1 MTIITVRFSKSRESA
16 VSNQGFTLAE
26 LLITMGLM
34 GLIMTAILS
43 SYIFITKSSMSM
55 GNYAEMNEQARM
67 AVEIFARDIRMTSD
81 VLYVGEGEMSLEVS
95 YSQDDVQ
102 TVDYIYDSDAGEF
115 IRIVRRI
122 VGKDSK
128 FVILDDLIDLEIKFL
143 NLIDA
148 ETENLLEIKRIHF
161 SAKMLKKVLHI
172 ANTNQVIS
180 AQYMMRNRKVAN

>member
-115 IRIVRRI
+115 IRIVRRECHSDKAH
-122 VGKDSK
+122 V
-128 FVILDDLIDLEIKFL
+128 
-143 NLIDA
+143 DA
-148 ETENLLEIKRIHF
+148 
-161 SAKMLKKVLHI
+161 
-172 ANTNQVIS
+172 
-180 AQYMMRNRKVAN
+180 

>member
-1 MTIITVRFSKSRESA
+1 
-16 VSNQGFTLAE
+16 
-26 LLITMGLM
+26 
-34 GLIMTAILS
+34 
-43 SYIFITKSSMSM
+43 M

-143 NLIDA
+143 NLN
-148 ETENLLEIKRIHF
+148 EPPRRKRRGIGEGELILYH
-161 SAKMLKKVLHI
+161 SV
-172 ANTNQVIS
+172 N
-180 AQYMMRNRKVAN
+180 

>member
-95 YSQDDVQ
+95 YSKDDVQ